1 MGVCVGGTVG
11 DGAKLDA
18 GMGVKVDGRGVNV
31 SAEMM
36 PVDVEA
42 GSPCGEDAV
51 ESEAGVPPVVPRLQA
66 SVVNIRMMGRIYFE
80 FFMA

>member
-11 DGAKLDA
+11 GGVKVDA
-18 GMGVKVDGRGVNV
+18 GMGVNVGGMGVNV
-31 SAEMM
+31 SAEMA

-66 SVVNIRMMGRIYFE
+66 SVVSIRMMGRMCFE